1 MSKTRIE
8 KVTCPDCNYVG
19 EYKVYDSINIDNEAE
34 NISNFKE
41 KVIDNSIFLYT
52 CKNCG
57 SKFYIEYP
65 FLYND
70 MKNNF
75 MVWCIPENF
84 TEAEINNIKNV
95 DMRKYEG
102 TLRIA
107 TGKYNFLDKLNI
119 FENKLSDIV
128 IESIKTFLFSKL
140 KKEEQIN
147 VKQIIFNG
155 INIKNKTLDFVF
167 ISKNDTSKMLSI
179 SSEFYGEI
187 KNNIKEKKIKGFEI
201 INQENFYNY
210 IEND

>member
-1 MSKTRIE
+1 
-8 KVTCPDCNYVG
+8 
-19 EYKVYDSINIDNEAE
+19 
-34 NISNFKE
+34 
-41 KVIDNSIFLYT
+41 
-52 CKNCG
+52 
-57 SKFYIEYP
+57 
-65 FLYND
+65 

>member
-1 MSKTRIE
+1 MSKTHIE
-8 KVTCPDCNYVG
+8 KVICPDCNYSG

-34 NISNFKE
+34 NVNNFKE

-75 MVWCIPENF
+75 MVWCIPESF
-84 TEAEINNIKNV
+84 TEAEINNIKSV
-95 DMRKYEG
+95 DMGKYKG
-102 TLRIA
+102 ILRIA
-107 TGKYNFLDKLNI
+107 VGKYNFLDKLKI
-119 FENKLSDIV
+119 FENNLSDIV

-140 KKEEQIN
+140 EKEEQIN
-147 VKQIIFNG
+147 IEQIIFNG
-155 INIKNKTLDFVF
+155 ISIENKTLDFIF
-167 ISKNDTSKMLSI
+167 IRKDNTSKILSI
-179 SSEFYGEI
+179 SSEFYREI
-187 KNNIKEKKIKGFEI
+187 KNNIKEKEIKGFEI
-201 INQENFYNY
+201 INQENYCNY